1 MQSSAPVFKQ
11 LVLVGGGHAHA
22 LVIRMWAMKPVPG
35 VRLVLVS
42 PNWQTP
48 YSGMLPGL
56 LAGHYTTNDVNIDLR
71 RLCNW
76 AGVRF
81 IEDKVVGIDRH
92 TQSLMLQTRGQLEY
106 DLLSLDIGSTPDSSL
121 PGQSEFAE
129 TVKPIDR
136 FYPRFLSLVERCRAA
151 EKPLSIAVVG
161 GGAGGV
167 EVILALS
174 HRLRSEGVEARLHL
188 AVRDDSLLAD
198 YPPAVTV
205 AAERA
210 LIAARIALHRH
221 FDVAEVKET
230 ALIPRDGE
238 QLEVDEV
245 YFCTH
250 AKAASWVSET
260 GLDVDKNGFVRVN
273 RHLQSLSDDKIFAA
287 GDIAAMVDTPLPKA
301 GVYAVRQGPVL
312 FENLRRRLFE
322 KPLKTFRPQTNF
334 LSLLSLGGKRALASR
349 SPFSVTVGWSQ
360 ALLWQWKDHIDRRF
374 MAKFSRLPAMERNP
388 SPTVAKALIPEED
401 RAEEINPEMRCA
413 GCGGKVGTDLL
424 QQVLL
429 DVTSASEFAPE
440 DAAEFPVAEAT
451 LIQTVDQIKSPID
464 DPYLFGRIA
473 ALHALSDAFAMN
485 ASPTSAQL
493 LLNLPYAGRR
503 IQRREMQSLMC
514 GILEALDEHG
524 CALLGGH
531 TAEGHD
537 LSVGMVVNAEK
548 RGEEPLFKKGGLQP
562 GDHLVLTKR
571 IGIGVILAADMQAKV
586 RGDWMDATLDTMTQ
600 SNRGAAEL
608 FGQLGVQA
616 CTDVTGFGL
625 IGHLIEMLRASS
637 VSAQLSLEK
646 IPLLDGALELSA
658 KGVTSSLYRQNLNA
672 IKALSDPE
680 TVAKDPRFAL
690 LFDPQTSG
698 GLLAGV
704 KASKLEELKNFDPEF
719 WVIGQ
724 VHAVANGC
732 DWGLRIE

>member
-1 MQSSAPVFKQ
+1 MQSSAPVFKH

-35 VRLVLVS
+35 VRLVLIS

-56 LAGHYTTNDVNIDLR
+56 LAGHYTTDDVHIDLR

-81 IEDKVVGIDRH
+81 IEDKVVGIDRQ
-92 TQSLMLQTRGQLEY
+92 TQSLTLQTRGQLEY
-106 DLLSLDIGSTPDSSL
+106 DLLSLDIGSIPDSSL
-121 PGQSEFAE
+121 PGQREYAE

-136 FYPRFLSLVERCRAA
+136 FYPRFLSLIERCRVAD
-151 EKPLSIAVVG
+151 KPLSIAVVG

-188 AVRDDSLLAD
+188 AVRGHGLLAD
-198 YPPAVTV
+198 YPQAVTV

-210 LIAARIALHRH
+210 LAAAGVTLHDH
-221 FDVAEVKET
+221 FDVVEVKET
-230 ALIPRDGE
+230 ALIPRVGE
-238 QLEVDEV
+238 QLAVDEV
-245 YFCTH
+245 FFCTH
-250 AKAASWVSET
+250 AKAAKWLSET
-260 GLDVDKNGFVRVN
+260 GLDVDMSGFVQVN
-273 RHLQSLSDDKIFAA
+273 RHFQSLSDDNIFAA
-287 GDIAAMVDTPLPKA
+287 GDIAAMVDTPRPKA

-312 FENLRRRLFE
+312 VENLRRRLVE
-322 KPLKTFRPQTNF
+322 KPLKTIRPQSNF
-334 LSLLSLGGKRALASR
+334 LSLLSLGDRRALASR
-349 SPFSVTVGWSQ
+349 STLSVTAGWSQ
-360 ALLWQWKDHIDRRF
+360 ALLWNWKNHIDRRF
-374 MAKFSRLPAMERNP
+374 MTMFSRLPAMAMKPLPAVSR
-388 SPTVAKALIPEED
+388 VLIPEEERLEVID
-401 RAEEINPEMRCA
+401 PEMRCA
-413 GCGGKVGTDLL
+413 GCGGKLGTNLL

-429 DVTSASEFAPE
+429 DVTGASEFSPE
-440 DAAEFPVAEAT
+440 DAAEFPVAGTT
-451 LIQTVDQIKSPID
+451 LVQTVDQIKSPID

-503 IQRREMQSLMC
+503 IQRREMQALMH
-514 GILEALDEHG
+514 GILEALDENG
-524 CALLGGH
+524 CTLLGGH

-537 LSVGMVVNAEK
+537 LSVGLVVNAE
-548 RGEEPLFKKGGLQP
+548 RPAGQPLFKKGGLQP
-562 GDHLVLTKR
+562 GDFLVLTKPL
-571 IGIGVILAADMQAKV
+571 GIGVMLAGNMQARV
-586 RGDWMDATLDTMTQ
+586 RGDWLGATVATMAK
-600 SNRGAAEL
+600 SNRAAAEL
-608 FGQLGVQA
+608 FAQMGVQA

-625 IGHLIEMLRASS
+625 IGHLVEMLRASG
-637 VSAQLSLEK
+637 VSAKLSLDK
-646 IPLLDGALELSA
+646 IPLLDGALELSK
-658 KGVTSSLYRQNLNA
+658 KGITSSLYRQNLRPL
-672 IKALSDPE
+672 KALSVPE
-680 TVAKDPRFAL
+680 AVAKDRRFAL

-704 KASKLEELKNFDPEF
+704 KAAELKVLKNSDPEC

-724 VHAVANGC
+724 VRAVTEGS
-732 DWGLRIE
+732 DWDLEIE